1 MVNGVAKLVFV
12 SAVAETD
19 DSTPPT
25 YEALCFHL
33 TYLHLFYWG
42 TVFLN
47 LAGWW
52 LSSIS
57 PFATFARSINDF
69 TISFE
74 AFSLFMIPF
83 RRGIIHWELAV
94 FIVLSIHCLAGL
106 CCVFT
111 VNFIS
116 KEVKIESGKTP
127 FGQKSPRCKVF
138 ENNFCFDDCTVP

>member
-1 MVNGVAKLVFV
+1 MVDGVAKLVFV

-19 DSTPPT
+19 DSAAPT

-33 TYLHLFYWG
+33 TYLHLFYWE
-42 TVFLN
+42 TAFLN
-47 LAGWW
+47 LAGCW

-116 KEVKIESGKTP
+116 KKVKIESGKTP
-127 FGQKSPRCKVF
+127 LGQKSPRWKVF